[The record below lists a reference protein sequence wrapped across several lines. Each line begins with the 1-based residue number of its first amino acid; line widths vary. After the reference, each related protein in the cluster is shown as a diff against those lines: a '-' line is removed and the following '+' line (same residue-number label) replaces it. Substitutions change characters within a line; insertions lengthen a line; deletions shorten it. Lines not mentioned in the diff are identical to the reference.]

1 MCIRDRPQTDDDTY
15 DCLYLWAIQI
25 SLNEGERFIKLDH
38 DGEESAW
45 SDNLEDVL
53 PFALTEEPLPDPDEE
68 EDAEDDDEEDDPL
81 GHDHPHDPNDPGHRH

>member
-1 MCIRDRPQTDDDTY
+1 V
-15 DCLYLWAIQI
+15 I

-53 PFALTEEPLPDPDEE
+53 PFALTEEPVPEDP
-68 EDAEDDDEEDDPL
+68 DAEDDEDEADEDDEDDADGH
-81 GHDHPHDPNDPGHRH
+81 GHDHPHDHNHRH